1 MTLLLSLWF
10 IAGVVSSPSQGK
22 VAVDAKFPDGTI
34 ERVDQIDLMVT
45 IQTAPTPNGRPD
57 RQS

>member
-22 VAVDAKFPDGTI
+22 VAVDAKFLGGTI
-34 ERVDQIDLMVT
+34 ERVDPIELMVT
-45 IQTAPTPNGRPD
+45 SQTSPTPNGGPD

>member
-1 MTLLLSLWF
+1 MTLFFSLWF

-22 VAVDAKFPDGTI
+22 DAVDAKFLGGTI
-34 ERVDQIDLMVT
+34 ERVDPIDLMVT
-45 IQTAPTPNGRPD
+45 SQTAPTPNGGPD

>member
-22 VAVDAKFPDGTI
+22 DAVDAKFLGGTI
-34 ERVDQIDLMVT
+34 ERVDPIDLMVT
-45 IQTAPTPNGRPD
+45 SQTAPTPNGGPD